1 MFVQFTKARY
11 RKERD
16 DMAFKVYV
24 TDSLYLM
31 GQRKFLN
38 RRWYDQVRPKVYDDI
53 DAAAVVADVTKRAG
67 LVVV

>member
-1 MFVQFTKARY
+1 MLARY

-16 DMAFKVYV
+16 EIAFKVYV

-31 GQRKFLN
+31 GQQKFIG
-38 RRWYDQVRPKVYDDI
+38 RRWYDQVRPKVYEDI
-53 DAAAVVADVTKRAG
+53 DAAAAVVADVTKRAG